1 LSRAFAR
8 GLKSGD
14 EIVVTRLD
22 HDANISP
29 WLLVAEDRGCTIRWL
44 DFDVEDCILQVERLG
59 ALLNEHTRLVAVG
72 YASNAVGTINP
83 VAEIVRLAH
92 DCGAL
97 CYVDAVQYAP
107 HGPIDVKALEADFLV
122 VSAYKFFGPHV
133 GVLYGKFELLDRI
146 KPYKVRPAP
155 SEPPGKFET
164 GTQNH
169 EGLAGVLGAIEYLAK
184 LGEDFGKEYMPGLAS
199 RFSSRRLQLK
209 AAMASIQAYELNMS
223 RALIHALQSQPGV
236 RIWGITADGQ
246 TSSRVPTVSFT
257 HERHPPRIIAERLGQ
272 QGINVWDGNYYA
284 LAVTERLG
292 LETSG
297 GMVRIG
303 AAHYNTLE
311 EVNRLRETLQAIL

>member
-1 LSRAFAR
+1 
-8 GLKSGD
+8 
-14 EIVVTRLD
+14 
-22 HDANISP
+22 
-29 WLLVAEDRGCTIRWL
+29 
-44 DFDVEDCILQVERLG
+44 
-59 ALLNEHTRLVAVG
+59 
-72 YASNAVGTINP
+72 
-83 VAEIVRLAH
+83 
-92 DCGAL
+92 
-97 CYVDAVQYAP
+97 
-107 HGPIDVKALEADFLV
+107 
-122 VSAYKFFGPHV
+122 
-133 GVLYGKFELLDRI
+133 
-146 KPYKVRPAP
+146 
-155 SEPPGKFET
+155 
-164 GTQNH
+164 
-169 EGLAGVLGAIEYLAK
+169 